1 MLNVFATTR
10 CLPDPKDMVNCS
22 GRSLSFLI
30 GTMVALYLIPCPGNT
45 LATDAADEIATLK
58 LLQVMLGVTS

>member
-1 MLNVFATTR
+1 
-10 CLPDPKDMVNCS
+10 MVNCS
-22 GRSLSFLI
+22 GRSLSFFI

-45 LATDAADEIATLK
+45 LATDAADEIATLE